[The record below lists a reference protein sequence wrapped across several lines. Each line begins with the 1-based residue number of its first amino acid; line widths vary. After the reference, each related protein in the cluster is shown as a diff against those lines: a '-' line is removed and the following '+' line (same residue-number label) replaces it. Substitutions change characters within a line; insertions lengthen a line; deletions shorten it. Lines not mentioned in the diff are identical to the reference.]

1 LARVTAKALL
11 LVGSM
16 LGLLASSSLLAHAE
30 VRGAAMVI
38 DGNSGE
44 VLHEQ
49 FADAPRH
56 PASLT
61 KIMTIFLA
69 FREIEKGRLTFSTP
83 IKISER
89 AASVAPSKLDLDP
102 GEEITLSDAIKAL
115 VTKSA
120 NDVAVAIAEH
130 IGGTEAAFAG
140 MMNDTAAEIGMRSTK
155 FYNASGLPDN
165 RQITTARDMLTLAL
179 RLQDEFPQHYRLFSV
194 KSFDYRGK
202 TYRTHNT
209 LMHGFPGMDGIKTG
223 YTKASGFNVV
233 SSVHTNNKHVV
244 AVVFGGATAAA
255 RNAHMRM
262 ILYSSLQKAK
272 TEKTRRPNAVLVAR
286 RKTPARE
293 QVDTGIS
300 AMPGDRE
307 TPPSDTIVAAAAEDD
322 AEAVKA
328 NWQTETSNAPKPVA
342 APKPTA
348 ASKPK
353 ADPQPS
359 RVQKDPK
366 KDQIAAVIAKA
377 QAAPTT
383 RVVTTTVI
391 KLPPASEETAPPLAA
406 PQEPVVQ
413 ASAAPPRLD
422 LHALREAMTTPGEA
436 QVQPGAATP
445 RPSGIEALLASADGP
460 SAPPANGDAP
470 EVRNSPF
477 ASPAHAG
484 ETSAIDAPPRQP
496 STLGSQAEALAGGT
510 SEPPRKT
517 EIAFARAGAADIAPS
532 RLQGPPLQPRFA
544 AAPTGKG
551 FEIQI
556 GAYSSVEEAHAR
568 ITSARQKATGL
579 LDNHEHVA
587 MAVQRGEKRI
597 YRARFVNFTENSASG
612 ACLELRRIAIDC
624 FVMKSE

>member
-1 LARVTAKALL
+1 LTRVTAKALL

-16 LGLLASSSLLAHAE
+16 LGLLASGPMAHAA

-44 VLHEQ
+44 VLYEQ

-89 AASVAPSKLDLDP
+89 AAGVAPSKLDLDP

-120 NDVAVAIAEH
+120 NDVATAIAEH
-130 IGGTEAAFAG
+130 IGGSEAGFAR
-140 MMNDTAAEIGMRSTK
+140 MMNETAAEIGMRSTT

-179 RLQDEFPQHYRLFSV
+179 RLQDEFPQHYRLFSI

-233 SSVHTNNKHVV
+233 SSVHTNNKHLV
-244 AVVFGGATAAA
+244 AVVFGGATASA

-286 RKTPARE
+286 RKAPARQ

-300 AMPGDRE
+300 AMPGERE
-307 TPPSDTIVAAAAEDD
+307 PEPEVQTVTAAGAEDEG
-322 AEAVKA
+322 EAPKA
-328 NWQTETSNAPKPVA
+328 NWQTETKDAPKPAA
-342 APKPTA
+342 APKVAA
-348 ASKPK
+348 ASAPK
-353 ADPQPS
+353 LKANPQPA
-359 RVQKDPK
+359 RTQ
-366 KDQIAAVIAKA
+366 KDQIAAVIAKV
-377 QAAPTT
+377 QAVPTT
-383 RVVTTTVI
+383 RVVSTTVI
-391 KLPPASEETAPPLAA
+391 KIAPANEEAAPPQQPTAV
-406 PQEPVVQ
+406 PPVQ
-413 ASAAPPRLD
+413 AGMAPPRLD
-422 LHALREAMTTPGEA
+422 LHALRAAMTTPGEA
-436 QVQPGAATP
+436 QAQQGDAPPVQT
-445 RPSGIEALLASADGP
+445 SGIERLLASADGP
-460 SAPPANGDAP
+460 AAPPANGVPA
-470 EVRNSPF
+470 EVQNSPF
-477 ASPAHAG
+477 ASPSYAG
-484 ETSAIDAPPRQP
+484 GTPAANGGPRSP
-496 STLGSQAEALAGGT
+496 STLDSQAEALGGGNGAA
-510 SEPPRKT
+510 PRKT
-517 EIAFARAGAADIAPS
+517 EVAFARAGMTDSGAS
-532 RLQGPPLQPRFA
+532 HLKGPPAQQRFA
-544 AAPTGKG
+544 AVPAGKG

-556 GAYSSVEEAHAR
+556 GAYGSVDEAQAR
-568 ITSARQKATGL
+568 ISSARKKATGL

-587 MAVQRGEKRI
+587 MAVQRGDKQI
-597 YRARFVNFTENSASG
+597 YRARFVNFTEESASG
-612 ACLELRRIAIDC
+612 ACLELRRMAIDC
-624 FVMKSE
+624 FVMKSQ